1 MKQWKISTRLYLVA
15 ALAAAC
21 MTGLA
26 AASWMALQRL
36 AQLQDTA
43 FQRSVDAGE
52 VKLAAGLGDSL
63 YRVVADTYINR
74 EFDEV
79 ARKWQALTS
88 DGGQKMAHAAKLA
101 NTAKDR
107 QAIASAQQAFKEI
120 LATYNVE
127 FLPLVQRE
135 GSTEEVRAIDARM
148 DRLIDSFDAN
158 MSEVAKRLEDVA
170 TSADRDYDETAGT
183 TRLVLAAAVVLGGV
197 MLVLVAIVVAR
208 SITSQLGMEPAAAIA
223 LATSIAEGDLTHAPP
238 SGSSQE
244 QSLATALAAMVQKLQ
259 VIVARV
265 RTGADSV
272 ATASVQIAQGNG
284 DLSGRTEEQAS
295 ALQETAAT
303 MEQLGSA
310 VTQTA
315 QRALEA
321 RGLTQVASQAAT
333 RGEAVV
339 TQVVQTMLGIAE
351 SSRRIADINAVIDG
365 IAFQTNI
372 LALNAAV
379 EAARAGEQGRGFAVV
394 AAEVR
399 TLAQRS
405 AEAAREIKSL
415 IGESVER
422 VEAGTALVAGAGDA
436 MAAIEQAIH
445 RVNAIVEDITGA
457 SQEQSHGVAQVGQAV
472 QQMDSATQQ
481 NAALVEESAAAADSL
496 RQQAASLVEV
506 VATFRLDAKNA

>member
-1 MKQWKISTRLYLVA
+1 
-15 ALAAAC
+15 
-21 MTGLA
+21 
-26 AASWMALQRL
+26 
-36 AQLQDTA
+36 
-43 FQRSVDAGE
+43 
-52 VKLAAGLGDSL
+52 
-63 YRVVADTYINR
+63 
-74 EFDEV
+74 
-79 ARKWQALTS
+79 
-88 DGGQKMAHAAKLA
+88 
-101 NTAKDR
+101 
-107 QAIASAQQAFKEI
+107 
-120 LATYNVE
+120 
-127 FLPLVQRE
+127 
-135 GSTEEVRAIDARM
+135 
-148 DRLIDSFDAN
+148 
-158 MSEVAKRLEDVA
+158 
-170 TSADRDYDETAGT
+170 
-183 TRLVLAAAVVLGGV
+183 
-197 MLVLVAIVVAR
+197 
-208 SITSQLGMEPAAAIA
+208 
-223 LATSIAEGDLTHAPP
+223 
-238 SGSSQE
+238 
-244 QSLATALAAMVQKLQ
+244 
-259 VIVARV
+259 
-265 RTGADSV
+265 
-272 ATASVQIAQGNG
+272 
-284 DLSGRTEEQAS
+284 
-295 ALQETAAT
+295 